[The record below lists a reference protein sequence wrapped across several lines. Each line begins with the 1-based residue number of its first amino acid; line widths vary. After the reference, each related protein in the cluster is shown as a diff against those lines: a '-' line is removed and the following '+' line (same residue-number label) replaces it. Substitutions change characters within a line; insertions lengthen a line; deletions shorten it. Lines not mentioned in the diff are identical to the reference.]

1 MKKTS
6 GIGIIEAL
14 CAVNLVLLVC
24 MVYATS
30 YNWDFNEQRAVVA
43 SLLWLFSIV
52 LAVPAAIY
60 GIVSARTWHKA
71 THRSKTVRVVIC
83 WLTIAANGAVVVS
96 MFVR

>member
-1 MKKTS
+1 MKKTF

-14 CAVNLVLLVC
+14 CTVNLVLLVC

-60 GIVSARTWHKA
+60 GVVSARTWSKS
-71 THRSKTVRVVIC
+71 THRSRTARLVIC
-83 WLTIAANGAVVVS
+83 WLTIAANGAVIAS